1 MITRKTYLAGA
12 LLLSTSASAQNT
24 CFTNP
29 AGTTI
34 CSTAGGVV
42 HGNTNSVGNSVY
54 RDERGKQ
61 LDLQAD
67 QFGNASII
75 VDGAGEVRWSADVIA
90 EKRDPERV
98 APRPPLIP
106 PRQSTPSPLF
116 PARQKLD

>member
-29 AGTTI
+29 TGTTI

-61 LDLQAD
+61 LELQAD
-67 QFGNASII
+67 QFGNASVT
-75 VDGAGEVRWSADVIA
+75 VDGAGEVRWSQDVIG
-90 EKRDPERV
+90 EKRDPDWVENT
-98 APRPPLIP
+98 PPLIP
-106 PRQSTPSPLF
+106 PRQSTPTPLF
-116 PARQKLD
+116 PARDQ

>member
-1 MITRKTYLAGA
+1 MYAIFLVM
-12 LLLSTSASAQNT
+12 LLFLSTSLNAQNT
-24 CFTNP
+24 CYTNT

-61 LDLQAD
+61 LDLQSD
-67 QFGNASII
+67 QFGNASIV
-75 VDGAGEVRWSADVIA
+75 VDGAGEVRWSQEVIA
-90 EKRDPERV
+90 EKREPERV
-98 APRPPLIP
+98 APLPVLVP

-116 PARQKLD
+116 PSQQR